1 MTSALLKPHALLLE
15 GGMAYY
21 LRQLN
26 NNLAHKSP
34 SSKSQI
40 VGPVVANSF
49 AFKDYAVEITRV
61 ITILKEER

>member
-1 MTSALLKPHALLLE
+1 MSTT
-15 GGMAYY
+15 Y
-21 LRQLN
+21 RLN